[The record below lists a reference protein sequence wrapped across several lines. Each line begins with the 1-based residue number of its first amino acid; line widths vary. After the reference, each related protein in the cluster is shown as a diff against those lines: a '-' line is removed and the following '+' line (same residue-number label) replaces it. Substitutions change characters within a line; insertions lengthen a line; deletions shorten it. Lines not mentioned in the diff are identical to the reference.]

1 MDYHLVGGF
10 NHFLFSIIYRIVLPI
25 DFHIFQRGRCTTNQS
40 WITCVLKSL
49 PTIVGVYIHIYISLS
64 PSVGVVWGPCNS
76 LDVVACLS
84 PQVCPLDFEPT

>member
-10 NHFLFSIIYRIVLPI
+10 IHFLFSIIYRIVLPI

-49 PTIVGVYIHIYISLS
+49 PTIVGIYIYIYPHQLGLFGVPAIPWMSL
-64 PSVGVVWGPCNS
+64 PALVI
-76 LDVVACLS
+76 
-84 PQVCPLDFEPT
+84 

>member
-49 PTIVGVYIHIYISLS
+49 PTIVGVYIHIYIYLS
-64 PSVGVVWGPCNS
+64 PHQLGLFGVPAIPWMS
-76 LDVVACLS
+76 LPA
-84 PQVCPLDFEPT
+84 